1 MATNDCKSESVISKA
16 QRRLKVGYISVRH
29 ETRATRMTTYYSRS
43 PSLHLKGKWLD
54 EAGFPTDQAVR
65 VMVEPGRLVILT
77 EAK

>member
-1 MATNDCKSESVISKA
+1 MAKRDCKSEAGISKA

-43 PSLHLKGKWLD
+43 PSLHLKGLWLM
-54 EAGFPTDQAVR
+54 EAGFSTDQAVR
-65 VMVEPGRLVILT
+65 VMVEPGRLVIVT